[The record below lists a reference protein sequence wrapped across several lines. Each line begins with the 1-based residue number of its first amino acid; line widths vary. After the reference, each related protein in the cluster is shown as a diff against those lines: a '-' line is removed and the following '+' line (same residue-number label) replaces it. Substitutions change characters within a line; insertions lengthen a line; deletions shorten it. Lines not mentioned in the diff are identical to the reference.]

1 MVLNIVDNFQNKSFL
16 YLCCNKLWVA
26 QNYFAIAAKLSK
38 TIVNKK
44 AKSIS
49 VFDFVTLYATNIN
62 SFKKCFQKLLIL
74 FSSLKPENIVPF
86 LKHLSIGYLRDLE
99 EDT

>member
-1 MVLNIVDNFQNKSFL
+1 MILNIVDNSQNKRFF
-16 YLCCNKLWVA
+16 YLCCNKLWVV

-49 VFDFVTLYATNIN
+49 VFDFVTLYAT
-62 SFKKCFQKLLIL
+62 IL
-74 FSSLKPENIVPF
+74 HKFF
-86 LKHLSIGYLRDLE
+86 
-99 EDT
+99 

>member
-1 MVLNIVDNFQNKSFL
+1 MILNIVDNSQNKRFF
-16 YLCCNKLWVA
+16 YLCCNKLWVV

-62 SFKKCFQKLLIL
+62 SFKKCFKKLLIS

-86 LKHLSIGYLRDLE
+86 LKHRLLDL
-99 EDT
+99 